1 MIGLVIRALPFWV
14 REPLLAAVGVPF
26 SGLLFYAAVRDQE
39 WILAALGV
47 AVAVFT
53 AIRVHTIDRAL
64 KDRRRLKALES
75 MARVEGVKRI
85 EGI

>member
-1 MIGLVIRALPFWV
+1 MIRVLPFWV
-14 REPLLAAVGVPF
+14 REPLLVLVGVPF
-26 SGLLFYAAVRDQE
+26 SGLLFYAGVRDHE
-39 WILAALGV
+39 WIGVGLGA

-53 AIRVHTIDRAL
+53 AVRVHTINRAF
-64 KDRRRLKALES
+64 KARRRLKEVET